1 MARPY
6 YDKFIKAFDLIW
18 GEGFI
23 SPGGPAAV
31 HRIIEGI
38 DLNGMLALD
47 FGCALGG
54 IDCLLAKD
62 FGCRVIGID
71 VEAALVAEGQRRVA
85 ELGLAEQVE
94 LRLVEPGPLPFAA
107 GTFDLV
113 FSKESLLFIDD
124 KRAALKSIFSVL
136 KPGGWLAFSD
146 WLGRCAGSENSD
158 TDPILRRLFEVRG
171 AAYHLATADDYRRIL
186 ADCGFRE
193 TNVVDVTDRIIN
205 EQRKAIR
212 RIGETQRDQLLT
224 LVGKTEADHMLA
236 FNECVLDAMR
246 AGALHAVVV
255 QSRVP
260 SGPSD

>member
-6 YDKFIKAFDLIW
+6 YDTFIEAFDLIW

-31 HRIIEGI
+31 HRIINGI
-38 DLNGMLALD
+38 DLSGMLALD

-54 IDCLLAKD
+54 IDCLLARH
-62 FGCRVIGID
+62 FGCRVIGVDI
-71 VEAALVAEGQRRVA
+71 EAALVAEGQRRVA
-85 ELGLAEQVE
+85 ELGLTDQVE
-94 LRLVEPGPLPFAA
+94 LRLVDPGPLPFAA
-107 GTFDLV
+107 STFDLV

-124 KRAALKSIFSVL
+124 KPALLGSFFRML

-146 WLGRCAGSENSD
+146 WLGRNSQSEDSD

-171 AAYHLATADDYRRIL
+171 AAYHLATADVYRGIL
-186 ADCGFRE
+186 ADCGFHE
-193 TNVVDVTDRIIN
+193 TNIVDVTDQIMD
-205 EQRKAIR
+205 EQSDAVR

-224 LVGKTEADHMLA
+224 LVGEAEADHMLA
-236 FNECVLDAMR
+236 FNQCVADAMQ
-246 AGALHAVVV
+246 AGALRAVVV

-260 SGPSD
+260 SRRQD